1 MQRGPGQPW
10 DGATGA
16 IAVQTHTTPPA
27 PHRALRSARGMGRAA
42 IWTHGPEP
50 ATIRPVNDYRVVTAA
65 GRPDLIDAM
74 RRLGASPW
82 PECKGMGVKSPPRYH
97 PRWQQRAACRTS
109 RAVESSRPLLVFA
122 CPPHP

>member
-82 PECKGMGVKSPPRYH
+82 PEFRGMGVQISPSVPSKV
-97 PRWQQRAACRTS
+97 AATGRL
-109 RAVESSRPLLVFA
+109 PNI
-122 CPPHP
+122 PGG